1 MLEKKSNMPLL
12 IVALGV
18 LFLLALILLK
28 VKPLYALLAVSLLV
42 GWGEGMGFVPTLRS
56 IGLGI
61 WDTVKSIAPVL
72 CLGAML
78 GKMIETSG
86 AANRITDTLMAWFG
100 KKNIQWAVM
109 LTGLIVGI
117 PLFYNAG
124 FVILIPLIFS
134 IALSAEVPILLVG
147 IPMAASLSVTHGFL
161 PPHPGPT
168 AIVAIFHADFGKTLL
183 LGLVIAIP
191 AAILAGPIFSRSLKK
206 MKVVIP
212 QEKMMKKALHQ
223 LPNPRVSFF
232 IALFPVVLIA
242 LCAVLQMN
250 IANDKFIHAFEFFGN
265 PITALSLALLLAIY
279 IFGLKE
285 NKKSAELVST
295 LFQSV
300 RDIALVVL
308 IIAAGGGFKQVLI
321 DSGVGIYIKTITTDF
336 ALSPLLLAWSVAALI
351 RVSLGSA
358 TVAGLTAAGIILPFL
373 SAPGVHPELMVL
385 SVGAGSLMFSHVN
398 DTGFWMFKE
407 YFNLSL
413 KQTFLSWTMMETII
427 SLAGLA
433 GVFILDKII

>member
-1 MLEKKSNMPLL
+1 MPLL

-18 LFLLALILLK
+18 LCLLVLILLK

-42 GWGEGMGFVPTLRS
+42 GLGEGMSISATLEA

-61 WDTVKSIAPVL
+61 WDTLKNIALVL
-72 CLGAML
+72 CIGAML

-86 AANRITDTLMAWFG
+86 AANRITDTLITWFG

-124 FVILIPLIFS
+124 FVILIPLVFS

-168 AIVAIFHADFGKTLL
+168 AIAAIFHADLGKTLL
-183 LGLVIAIP
+183 LGLVITLP
-191 AAILAGPIFSRSLKK
+191 AVVLAGPIFSRSLKK
-206 MKVVIP
+206 MTLAIP
-212 QEKMMKKALHQ
+212 QKKNATKKIEQ
-223 LPNPRVSFF
+223 VLPSATVSF
-232 IALFPVVLIA
+232 IVALFPVVIIA
-242 LCAVLQMN
+242 LCALLQTVTKDEKHVT
-250 IANDKFIHAFEFFGN
+250 ILKFFGS
-265 PITALSLALLLAIY
+265 PLTTLSMALVIAIY
-279 IFGLKE
+279 VLGTKQNKQPKE
-285 NKKSAELVST
+285 LASS
-295 LFQSV
+295 LFQSIK
-300 RDIALVVL
+300 DILMIVL
-308 IIAAGGGFKQVLI
+308 IIAAGGGFKGVLVA
-321 DSGVGIYIKTITTDF
+321 SGVGDYIKDLTVGLT
-336 ALSPLLLAWSVAALI
+336 LSPLLMAWSIAALL

-358 TVAGLTAAGIILPFL
+358 TVAALTASGIVLPFL
-373 SAPGVHPELMVL
+373 AMPGVHPELMVL

-413 KQTFLSWTMMETII
+413 KQTFLSWTLMETII
-427 SLAGLA
+427 SVTGLL
-433 GVFILDKII
+433 GVLLLDKII

>member
-1 MLEKKSNMPLL
+1 MPLL

-18 LFLLALILLK
+18 LCLLVLILLK

-42 GWGEGMGFVPTLRS
+42 GLGEGMDIRTTIEA

-61 WDTVKSIAPVL
+61 WDTLKNIALVL
-72 CLGAML
+72 CIGAML

-86 AANRITDTLMAWFG
+86 AANRITDTLITWFG

-124 FVILIPLIFS
+124 FVILIPLVFS

-168 AIVAIFHADFGKTLL
+168 AIAAIFHADLGKTLL
-183 LGLVIAIP
+183 LGLAITLP
-191 AAILAGPIFSRSLKK
+191 AVVLAGPIFSRSLKK
-206 MKVVIP
+206 MTLAIP
-212 QEKMMKKALHQ
+212 QKKNATKKIEQ
-223 LPNPRVSFF
+223 VLPSAMVSF
-232 IALFPVVLIA
+232 IVALFPVVIIA
-242 LCAVLQMN
+242 LCALLQTLTKDEKYVT
-250 IANDKFIHAFEFFGN
+250 ILKFFGS
-265 PITALSLALLLAIY
+265 PLTALSIALGIAIY
-279 IFGLKE
+279 ILGTKQNKQPKE
-285 NKKSAELVST
+285 LASS
-295 LFQSV
+295 LFQSIK
-300 RDIALVVL
+300 DIVLIVL
-308 IIAAGGGFKQVLI
+308 IIAAGGGFKGVLVA
-321 DSGVGIYIKTITTDF
+321 SGVGDYIKDLTIGLT
-336 ALSPLLLAWSVAALI
+336 LSPLLMAWSIAALL

-358 TVAGLTAAGIILPFL
+358 TVAGLTASGIVLPFL
-373 SAPGVHPELMVL
+373 TMPGVHPELMVL

-413 KQTFLSWTMMETII
+413 KQTFLSWTLMETII
-427 SLAGLA
+427 SVTGLL
-433 GVFILDKII
+433 GVLLLDKII

>member
-1 MLEKKSNMPLL
+1 MPLL

-18 LFLLALILLK
+18 LILLVLILLK

-42 GWGEGMGFVPTLRS
+42 GLGEGMGFFPTIQS

-61 WDTVKSIAPVL
+61 WDTLKNIALVL

-86 AANRITDTLMAWFG
+86 AANRISDTLIAWFG

-124 FVILIPLIFS
+124 FVILIPLVFS

-168 AIVAIFHADFGKTLL
+168 AIAAIFHADLGKTLL
-183 LGLVIAIP
+183 LGFVIALP
-191 AAILAGPIFSRSLKK
+191 AIILAGPIFSRSLKN
-206 MKVVIP
+206 MNVAIAPTKVAS
-212 QEKMMKKALHQ
+212 KKNQ
-223 LPNPRVSFF
+223 IELPNSKVSFF
-232 IALFPVVLIA
+232 ITLFPVVLIA
-242 LCAVLQMN
+242 LCAIRQPV
-250 IANDKFIHAFEFFGN
+250 ISNDRVIIILKFFGN
-265 PITALSLALLLAIY
+265 PITALSLALLLGVY
-279 IFGLKE
+279 IFWIRE
-285 NKKSAELVST
+285 NKKPSELVST
-295 LFQSV
+295 FFQSIK
-300 RDIALVVL
+300 DIALIVL
-308 IIAAGGGFKQVLI
+308 VIAAGGAFKQVLI
-321 DSGVGIYIKTITTDF
+321 DGGVGIYIKTMATGF
-336 ALSPLLLAWSVAALI
+336 SLSPLLLAWSVAALI

-358 TVAGLTAAGIILPFL
+358 TVAGLTAAGIVLPFL
-373 SAPGVHPELMVL
+373 SVPGVHPELMVL

-427 SLAGLA
+427 SVTGLI
-433 GVFILDKII
+433 GVLILDKII

>member
-1 MLEKKSNMPLL
+1 MPLL

-18 LFLLALILLK
+18 LCLLILILLK

-42 GWGEGMGFVPTLRS
+42 GLGEGMSISTTLES
-56 IGLGI
+56 ISLGI
-61 WDTVKSIAPVL
+61 WDTLKNIALVL
-72 CLGAML
+72 CIGAML

-86 AANRITDTLMAWFG
+86 AANRITNTLITWFG

-124 FVILIPLIFS
+124 FVILIPLVFS

-168 AIVAIFHADFGKTLL
+168 AIAAIFHADLGKTLL
-183 LGLVIAIP
+183 LGLVITLP
-191 AAILAGPIFSRSLKK
+191 AVVLAGPIFSRSLKK
-206 MKVVIP
+206 MNLAIP
-212 QEKMMKKALHQ
+212 IKKTAPKKNEQ
-223 LPNPRVSFF
+223 ILPSATVSF
-232 IALFPVVLIA
+232 IVALFPVVIIVFCA
-242 LCAVLQMN
+242 LLQTLTKDEKYVT
-250 IANDKFIHAFEFFGN
+250 ILKFFGS
-265 PITALSLALLLAIY
+265 PLTALSMALVIAIY
-279 IFGLKE
+279 VLGTKQ
-285 NKKSAELVST
+285 NKQPKELVFS
-295 LFQSV
+295 LFQSIK
-300 RDIALVVL
+300 DILMIVL
-308 IIAAGGGFKQVLI
+308 IIAAGGGFKGVLVA
-321 DSGVGIYIKTITTDF
+321 SGVGDYIKDLTIGLT
-336 ALSPLLLAWSVAALI
+336 LSPLLMAWSIAALL

-358 TVAGLTAAGIILPFL
+358 TVAGLTASGIVLPFL
-373 SAPGVHPELMVL
+373 TMPGVHPELMVL

-413 KQTFLSWTMMETII
+413 KQTFLSWTLMETII
-427 SLAGLA
+427 SVTGLL
-433 GVFILDKII
+433 GVLLLDKII